1 MPAWPSVDGHL
12 QVSSGRH
19 RENVGRGAFVSSQFA
34 IRPGAKPIGADPGGG
49 GFGPI
54 VQ

>member
-19 RENVGRGAFVSSQFA
+19 RENVGRGAFMSSQFA
-34 IRPGAKPIGADPGGG
+34 IRPGQSRSGPIPVVADSA
-49 GFGPI
+49 PI